1 MKSTSKSFS
10 LSRSKSKFRKKTKI
24 LRDFRKHDIW
34 TDSMVLVDAVYT
46 FVEAFPNTEKYGL
59 SSQITRSAVSIPSN
73 IAEGA
78 SRNSEKDF
86 ARFLEI
92 ALGSVFEL
100 ETQLIIESKRRYPSV
115 SHLEESILN
124 LTSLQKRIYALRR
137 KILN

>member
-1 MKSTSKSFS
+1 MTKALTKTIT
-10 LSRSKSKFRKKTKI
+10 KTETKI
-24 LRDFRKHDIW
+24 LRDFRKYDIW
-34 TDSMVLVDAVYT
+34 IHSMELVDAIYS

-59 SSQITRSAVSIPSN
+59 RSQITRSAVSIPSN

-92 ALGSVFEL
+92 ALGSAFEL
-100 ETQLIIESKRRYPSV
+100 ETQLIIAKRRKYISTTHV
-115 SHLEESILN
+115 EESILK

-137 KILN
+137 KIIN

>member
-1 MKSTSKSFS
+1 M
-10 LSRSKSKFRKKTKI
+10 
-24 LRDFRKHDIW
+24 RDFRKYDIW
-34 TDSMVLVDAVYT
+34 TDGMELVDNVYT

-92 ALGSVFEL
+92 ALGSAFEL
-100 ETQLIIESKRRYPSV
+100 ETQLIIASKRKYISEG
-115 SHLEESILN
+115 SLEEIVKKLS
-124 LTSLQKRIYALRR
+124 SLQKRIYGLRR
-137 KILN
+137 KIIN

>member
-1 MKSTSKSFS
+1 MTKTITKTE
-10 LSRSKSKFRKKTKI
+10 TKI
-24 LRDFRKHDIW
+24 LRDFRKYDIW
-34 TDSMVLVDAVYT
+34 IHSMELVDAIYS

-59 SSQITRSAVSIPSN
+59 RSQITRSAVSIPSN

-92 ALGSVFEL
+92 ALGSAFEL
-100 ETQLIIESKRRYPSV
+100 ETQLIIAKRRKYISTTHV
-115 SHLEESILN
+115 EESILK

-137 KILN
+137 KIIN

>member
-1 MKSTSKSFS
+1 ME
-10 LSRSKSKFRKKTKI
+10 
-24 LRDFRKHDIW
+24 
-34 TDSMVLVDAVYT
+34 LVDAIYT
-46 FVEAFPNTEKYGL
+46 FVEAFPNSEKYGL

-92 ALGSVFEL
+92 GLGSAFEL
-100 ETQLIIESKRRYPSV
+100 ETQLIIAERRKYISE
-115 SHLEESILN
+115 SHLEESIMK

-137 KILN
+137 KIIN